1 MQTCKI
7 CIEDRNYKTWQL
19 YLDGTL
25 EKVEAPKGFC
35 PIKSKLFSGDVFN
48 LNMETGI
55 ASLLHSVLRAST
67 NIPGVLVLSGI
78 TYGRKGKKMLYKLN
92 ERVHHIRQAFFIKIN

>member
-1 MQTCKI
+1 MPTYKI
-7 CIEDRNYKTWQL
+7 SIEDRNYKTWQL

-25 EKVEAPKGFC
+25 EKVEPLEGFC

-48 LNMETGI
+48 YDPDTGTV
-55 ASLLHSVLRAST
+55 SLLHSVLRAST

-78 TYGRKGKKMLYKLN
+78 TYGRKGKKNSYL
-92 ERVHHIRQAFFIKIN
+92 F